1 MRNGS
6 RKLRFGAALALVL
19 AGASLAAAC
28 GSRTGLFADEYVEG
42 GPTPRPTTSTGDGAI
57 TDAPPDRAISP
68 DALPPIDAQIIPDVQ
83 RNDCPDAAATLV
95 YVITTD
101 NELFSFYP
109 PDASFRLIG
118 RIACPAPAG
127 TTPFSM
133 AVDRN
138 GVAQV
143 LFNDG
148 NLYRVSTLTAACTQT
163 TFRPNQQNF
172 GTFGMGYATRELG
185 PAETLFVAADNQQG
199 PTRGLGAIDP
209 LANYTLTPIANFTP
223 PIDRA
228 ELTGTGDG
236 RLYGFYTKDG
246 AVGSFIGEIDKRSA
260 RVIGETQLR
269 GVNQGGGWAFAAWG
283 GDFYLFTDPDGV
295 QASRVTRF
303 RPSDNST
310 SVVANLGT
318 LIVGAGVSTCAPN
331 VP

>member
-1 MRNGS
+1 MRARTHS
-6 RKLRFGAALALVL
+6 LRFGAIVAALFGTF
-19 AGASLAAAC
+19 AGLAAC
-28 GSRTGLFADEYVEG
+28 GSRTGLFADEYAD
-42 GPTPRPTTSTGDGAI
+42 TTSDGSTRDGST
-57 TDAPPDRAISP
+57 TDAPTDRATQP
-68 DALPPIDAQIIPDVQ
+68 DVIPPIDARPTPDVD

-118 RIACPAPAG
+118 RIACPAPQG

-133 AVDRN
+133 AVDRT

-163 TFRPNQQNF
+163 TFRPNQQGF
-172 GTFGMGYATRELG
+172 STFGMGYATKELG
-185 PAETLFVAADNQQG
+185 PDETLFVAADNRAAI
-199 PTRGLGAIDP
+199 TRGLASIDTVG
-209 LANYTLTPIANFTP
+209 NYALTPIANFNP

-236 RLYGFYTKDG
+236 RLYGFYTKEN
-246 AVGSFIGEIDKRSA
+246 AVGSFIGEIDKQSA
-260 RVIGETQLR
+260 RVVGETQLR
-269 GVNQGGGWAFAAWG
+269 DVDQGSGWAFAYWG
-283 GDFYLFTDPDGV
+283 GDFYLFTDPDGS
-295 QASRVTRF
+295 QASRVTRY

-310 SVVANLGT
+310 AVVANLGT
-318 LIVGAGVSTCAPN
+318 LVVGAGVSTCAPN

>member
-6 RKLRFGAALALVL
+6 RMVRLGAALVL
-19 AGASLAAAC
+19 TLGVASFAAAC
-28 GSRTGLFADEYVEG
+28 GSRTGLFADEFGEG
-42 GPTPRPTTSTGDGAI
+42 GTTTNPGTDGSI
-57 TDAPPDRAISP
+57 VDATPDRATQP
-68 DALPPIDAQIIPDVQ
+68 DAIPPIDARVIPDVV

-118 RIACPAPAG
+118 RIACPAPSG

-138 GVAQV
+138 GVAQI

-148 NLYRVSTLTAACTQT
+148 AIYRVSTLTAACTQT
-163 TFRPNQQNF
+163 PFRPNQQGF
-172 GTFGMGYATRELG
+172 GTFGMGYATKELG
-185 PAETLFVAADNQQG
+185 PDETLFIAADNQQG
-199 PTRGLGAIDP
+199 PTRGLGSIDP
-209 LANYTLTPIANFTP
+209 TAGYALRSIANFNP

-236 RLYGFYTKDG
+236 RLYGFYTKNG
-246 AVGSFIGEIDKRSA
+246 ATGSFIGEIDKLTA
-260 RVIGETQLR
+260 RVVGETQLR
-269 GVNQGGGWAFAAWG
+269 GVDQGSGWAFAYWG
-283 GDFYLFTDPDGV
+283 GDFFLFTDPDGA

-318 LIVGAGVSTCAPN
+318 LVVGAGVSTCAPN

>member
-1 MRNGS
+1 MRARTHS
-6 RKLRFGAALALVL
+6 VRFGAIVAALLGTF
-19 AGASLAAAC
+19 AGLAAC
-28 GSRTGLFADEYVEG
+28 GSRTGLFADEYAD
-42 GPTPRPTTSTGDGAI
+42 TTSDGSTRDGST
-57 TDAPPDRAISP
+57 TDAPTDRATQP
-68 DALPPIDAQIIPDVQ
+68 DVIPPIDARPTPDVV

-118 RIACPAPAG
+118 RIACPAPQG

-133 AVDRN
+133 AVDRT

-163 TFRPNQQNF
+163 AFRPNQQGF
-172 GTFGMGYATRELG
+172 STFGMGYATKELG
-185 PAETLFVAADNQQG
+185 PDETLFVAADNRAAI
-199 PTRGLGAIDP
+199 TRGLASIDTV
-209 LANYTLTPIANFTP
+209 ASYALTPIANFNP

-236 RLYGFYTKDG
+236 RLYGFYTKEN
-246 AVGSFIGEIDKRSA
+246 AVGSFIGEIDKQTA
-260 RVIGETQLR
+260 RVVGETQLR
-269 GVNQGGGWAFAAWG
+269 DVDQGSGWAFAYWG
-283 GDFYLFTDPDGV
+283 GDFYLFTDPDGS
-295 QASRVTRF
+295 QASRVTRY

-310 SVVANLGT
+310 AVVANLGT
-318 LIVGAGVSTCAPN
+318 LVVGAGVSTCAPN

>member
-1 MRNGS
+1 MRHGFS
-6 RKLRFGAALALVL
+6 RFFAFVSVALA
-19 AGASLAAAC
+19 ASSLAVAC
-28 GSRTGLFADEYVEG
+28 GSRTGLFADEFGEG
-42 GPTPRPTTSTGDGAI
+42 GTGNPPGQVTDGSAGRDAI
-57 TDAPPDRAISP
+57 ADRAVPPDAP
-68 DALPPIDAQIIPDVQ
+68 PPIDASIIPDVV
-83 RNDCPDAAATLV
+83 RNDCPDAAETLV

-118 RIACPAPAG
+118 RIACPAPVG

-133 AVDRN
+133 AVDRH

-163 TFRPNQQNF
+163 TFRANQQGF
-172 GTFGMGYATRELG
+172 GTFGMGFATRELG
-185 PAETLFVAADNQQG
+185 PEETLFIAADNQG
-199 PTRGLGAIDP
+199 GVTRGLGAIDP
-209 LANYTLTPIANFTP
+209 DTNYNLTPIANFVP
-223 PIDRA
+223 SIDRA

-236 RLYGFYTKDG
+236 RLYGFYTKG
-246 AVGSFIGEIDKRSA
+246 GQVGSFIGEIDKRNA

-269 GVNQGGGWAFAAWG
+269 NVDQGSGWAFAAWG

-295 QASRVTRF
+295 QASRVTRY

-310 SVVANLGT
+310 TVIANLGT

>member
-6 RKLRFGAALALVL
+6 RMIRFGAALALTL
-19 AGASLAAAC
+19 AAASFAAAC
-28 GSRTGLFADEYVEG
+28 GSRTGLFADEFGEG
-42 GPTPRPTTSTGDGAI
+42 GPTTNPNPDGAVA
-57 TDAPPDRAISP
+57 DASIERAILP
-68 DALPPIDAQIIPDVQ
+68 DAIPPIDARVIPDVI
-83 RNDCPDAAATLV
+83 RNDCPDSASTLV

-101 NELFSFYP
+101 NELFSFFP

-118 RIACPAPAG
+118 RIACPSPAG

-138 GVAQV
+138 GVAQI

-163 TFRPNQQNF
+163 TFRPNQQGFN
-172 GTFGMGYATRELG
+172 TFGMGYATRDLG
-185 PAETLFVAADNQQG
+185 PDESLFVAADNQTG
-199 PTRGLGAIDP
+199 ITRGLGSIDP
-209 LANYTLTPIANFTP
+209 QANYALTPIANFNPT
-223 PIDRA
+223 IDRA

-236 RLYGFYTKDG
+236 RLYGFYTKG
-246 AVGSFIGEIDKRSA
+246 GSTGSFIGEIDKRTA
-260 RVIGETQLR
+260 RLVGETQLR
-269 GVNQGGGWAFAAWG
+269 TVDQGSGWAFAAWG

-310 SVVANLGT
+310 TVVANLGT
-318 LIVGAGVSTCAPN
+318 LVVGAGVSTCAPN

>member
-1 MRNGS
+1 MRHGLK
-6 RKLRFGAALALVL
+6 KLGTFFSLLLAT
-19 AGASLAAAC
+19 ASLAVAC
-28 GSRTGLFADEYVEG
+28 GSRTGLFADEFGEG
-42 GPTPRPTTSTGDGAI
+42 GTSTNPPGDGSI
-57 TDAPPDRAISP
+57 RDATLDRSVP
-68 DALPPIDAQIIPDVQ
+68 FDALPPIDARIIPDVV

-138 GVAQV
+138 GVAQI

-163 TFRPNQQNF
+163 TFRPNQQGF

-185 PAETLFVAADNQQG
+185 PDETLFIAADNQTG
-199 PTRGLGAIDP
+199 VTRGLGAIDP
-209 LANYTLTPIANFTP
+209 TANYTLTPVANFTP
-223 PIDRA
+223 TIDRA

-236 RLYGFYTKDG
+236 RLYGFYTKG
-246 AVGSFIGEIDKRSA
+246 GQAGSFIGEIDKRTA
-260 RVIGETQLR
+260 RIVGETQLR
-269 GVNQGGGWAFAAWG
+269 DVDQGSGWAFAAWG
-283 GDFYLFTDPDGV
+283 GNFYLFTDPDGV
-295 QASRVTRF
+295 QASRITRY
-303 RPSDNST
+303 RPSDNSV